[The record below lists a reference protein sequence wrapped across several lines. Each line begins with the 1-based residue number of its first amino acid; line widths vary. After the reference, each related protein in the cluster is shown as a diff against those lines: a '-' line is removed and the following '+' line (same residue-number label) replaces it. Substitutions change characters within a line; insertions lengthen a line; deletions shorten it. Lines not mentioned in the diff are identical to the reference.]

1 MKNNRRHL
9 VLFIALLLLA
19 ATVGYRLMNPF
30 VQPEVKQLTYTGKQQ
45 TISGKQENGPVK
57 TSKLTPVEDTVSW
70 FLNKPDLTAKV
81 HQDLFAAYQPPLP
94 KSPPQEENLTAENDT
109 PDDMSPLDAIKEDP
123 IQKAKEY
130 VASYKFYGSYKSR
143 TTRAIFLAR
152 DKLVLVAKKG
162 DRLNGKF
169 QIDDIQD
176 NHIRIKALDLNE
188 TIHLDMREFNNE

>member
-1 MKNNRRHL
+1 MI
-9 VLFIALLLLA
+9 LFFALTILA
-19 ATVGYRLMNPF
+19 VTVGYRLMNPF
-30 VQPEVKQLTYTGKQQ
+30 IQPEVKQLTYTGKNQVKPHNQ
-45 TISGKQENGPVK
+45 KSGGGPME
-57 TSKLTPVEDTVSW
+57 TDKLTSEEAAVSW
-70 FLNKPDLTAKV
+70 FLNKPVLTANV
-81 HQDLFAAYQPPLP
+81 HQDLFAAYHPPLP
-94 KSPPQEENLTAENDT
+94 EVLPDTEDLNAETDTLEDMNAIEE
-109 PDDMSPLDAIKEDP
+109 IKEDP

-130 VASYKFYGSYKSR
+130 VASYKLYGSYKSKN
-143 TTRAIFLAR
+143 TKAIFLAR